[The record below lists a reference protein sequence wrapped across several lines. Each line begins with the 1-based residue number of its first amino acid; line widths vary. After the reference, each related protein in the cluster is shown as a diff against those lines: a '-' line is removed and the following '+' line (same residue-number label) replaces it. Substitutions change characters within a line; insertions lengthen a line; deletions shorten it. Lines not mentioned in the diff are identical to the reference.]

1 MGEQNRK
8 RGEWGSFISIV
19 LVAGFFIGWA
29 LVPAPLLEHAWK
41 AEQAQMAACAG
52 EKANHWILLQ
62 AAGTVSEAAK
72 DAQRSVAELGD
83 SLLEHWLR
91 GRVYVSLLWIALVTY
106 RAFALLMW
114 GLIGIPLLMATSVDS
129 FYVREIRKTAFVSQ
143 SPIRHKLG
151 VHFFSLVSV
160 ALVLWLCL
168 PMAMPIIAAP
178 AVIVFMAIS
187 LWLWVSNLQ
196 KRL

>member
-1 MGEQNRK
+1 M
-8 RGEWGSFISIV
+8 
-19 LVAGFFIGWA
+19 
-29 LVPAPLLEHAWK
+29 
-41 AEQAQMAACAG
+41 
-52 EKANHWILLQ
+52 
-62 AAGTVSEAAK
+62 
-72 DAQRSVAELGD
+72 AELGD

-151 VHFFSLVSV
+151 MHFFRLVSV

>member
-29 LVPAPLLEHAWK
+29 LIPAPLLEHAWK

-52 EKANHWILLQ
+52 ENANYWILLQ

-151 VHFFSLVSV
+151 MHFFRLVSV

>member
-29 LVPAPLLEHAWK
+29 LIPAPLLEHAWK
-41 AEQAQMAACAG
+41 AEQAQMAACSG
-52 EKANHWILLQ
+52 ENANHWILLQ

-151 VHFFSLVSV
+151 MHFFRLVSV